1 MAYTWLH
8 LSDIHMGCR
17 GKEIRKQVDAEFK
30 PHLQGMVQR
39 LGAPDMILLTGDLAF
54 SGKEEEYKQ
63 LDAFLADLTGW
74 IREVEPDASQPILV
88 PVPGNHDLA
97 RPDKDDLVLD
107 FANLKQV
114 ADGDESVRHGLGQ
127 RFFSKKNVQLIA
139 PLFHTYQD
147 WFAHT
152 VKPGWE
158 GRGDFHLSHFPGDW
172 CLELNLPG
180 RFPLRLVG
188 LNSAWMHLGD
198 DFAHQ
203 KMGLF
208 TQQLHAA
215 LGENRTLE
223 FAQGPALLLLH
234 HPPLTWFSPKAIT
247 RFKEEIYTPKRFHA
261 CLFGHMHDE
270 NTTVIGEAGGLPRY
284 YLQAP
289 SLFGVEKLGTSQEE
303 RRFGYGWGR
312 VTEEGEI
319 FIWPFLRGEHG
330 GEQQFIWNPKFSGD
344 VETGHPFRTKMQAV
358 STVPTVDLKPWL
370 RSLHDRTR
378 YIKISGIGSG
388 GGSGK
393 NANLYPIEQLY
404 TVLKSRDGV
413 EGGGSFR
420 AEDVNLADLLPRH
433 KRLFIE
439 GQPGAG
445 KTTFLYLAAAM
456 LAKDLLGEACPQ
468 GGSWRNRHLG
478 MDDRREAPIPLFLKL
493 SGLAAWLADPRTP
506 KKADDR
512 FRLLDFLQ
520 TTADAGK
527 DDAWREHWQR
537 LLDAGRAILLLDG
550 LDEVA
555 DETVRERVF
564 AIFQNA
570 ATQWPEI
577 TIIVSSRPFGADTL
591 TAMDF
596 HRTVIEP
603 FAAAQV
609 REFINR
615 WSAALHGHAIGAQ
628 PIGEAG
634 KHIET
639 LEKAI
644 LGKPTIRKL
653 ASNPVMLTCLCVVHW
668 NEGHLPEGRTRVYR
682 GVIRWLLGSRE
693 EQRTKAGYTNRF
705 SLEAFSAIALT
716 MMGDQ
721 KVDKRAIFD
730 LEEAAVAVEL
740 LHERHFPKVTTNRL
754 ISVREWVRFECLYSG
769 ILEETSRNRLR
780 FWHLT
785 FQEYLAAQNLAWLSD
800 DQGNGWWS
808 IVENRL
814 ESAQWRETGGLFPGV
829 LFDEGGRR
837 RVDELLTRVLEKY
850 PGDDLAQDARKA
862 GILERILEPMRVY
875 EYQPKP
881 EIQEQYQEVLNR
893 AMAIFTPKGAAKVP
907 IAVRLPAAEALGQG
921 GDPRFT
927 GDHWREDLITVPGT
941 AIALGKYPVTVQ
953 EYQRFVEDGGYDNPD
968 YWQEDRA
975 WTFRQT
981 EKWQEPDKWAN
992 QLDHPNRPVVGVS
1005 WYEAAAYCVWLGRNK
1020 GVEFFLPEE
1029 KDWETAA
1036 TPAQGAYP
1044 WGQEDPTP
1052 ELANYD
1058 ESKISVPTPVGLY
1071 PAGNGPYGHCDL
1083 VGNVWEWSASLKV
1096 DLKVSDQ
1103 DVQKFGPPKVFR
1115 GGSWFR
1121 AAGYLRAA
1129 RRSRGYAVYRIVDLG
1144 FRVAAPAS
1152 TVDL

>member
-17 GKEIRKQVDAEFK
+17 GEEIRRQVDAEFK
-30 PHLQGMVQR
+30 PHLQKMVKR

-63 LDAFLADLTGW
+63 LDAFLAALTGW
-74 IREVEPDASQPILV
+74 IREIQPDAPPPIWV

-97 RPDKDDLVLD
+97 RPDRNDLVLD

-139 PLFHTYQD
+139 PLFQAYQD
-147 WFAHT
+147 WFAHK

-158 GRGDFHLSHFPGDW
+158 GRDFHLSHFPGDW
-172 CLELNLPG
+172 CLELNLPD

-198 DFAHQ
+198 GFAHQ
-203 KMGLF
+203 KLGLF
-208 TQQLHAA
+208 TQQLQAA
-215 LGENRTLE
+215 LGENKNLE

-234 HPPLTWFSPKAIT
+234 HPPLTWFSSKALT

-270 NTTVIGEAGGLPRY
+270 NTTVIFEAGGPPRY

-312 VTEEGEI
+312 VTQEGEI
-319 FIWPFLRGEHG
+319 FTWPFLRGKHG
-330 GEQQFIWNPKFSGD
+330 GEQQFIWNSNFSGN

-358 STVPTVDLKPWL
+358 ATVPTVDLKPWL

-378 YIKISGIGSG
+378 HIKISGIGSG

-404 TVLKSRDGV
+404 TVLKSRDVV
-413 EGGGSFR
+413 EGGDPLR
-420 AEDVNLADLLPRH
+420 AEEVNLADLLPRYQ
-433 KRLFIE
+433 RLFIE

-456 LAKDLLGEACPQ
+456 LAKDLLGEAGPQ
-468 GGSWRNRHLG
+468 GESWRKRYLG
-478 MDDRREAPIPLFLKL
+478 MDDRQEAPTPLFLKL
-493 SGLAAWLADPRTP
+493 SELAAWLADPKTP
-506 KKADDR
+506 QKADDR

-527 DDAWREHWQR
+527 EDAWREHWQW
-537 LLDAGRAILLLDG
+537 LLDAGHAILLLDG

-555 DETVRERVF
+555 DERVRERVF

-570 ATQWPEI
+570 ATHWQKI
-577 TIIVSSRPFGADTL
+577 AIIVSSRPFGAERL
-591 TAMDF
+591 TAMGF

-603 FAAAQV
+603 FGAVQV

-615 WSAALHGHAIGAQ
+615 WSAALYGHAIGEQ
-628 PIGEAG
+628 PTGEAG
-634 KHIET
+634 KHTET

-644 LGKPTIRKL
+644 LDKPTIRKL

-668 NEGHLPEGRTRVYR
+668 NEGQLPEGRTRVYKA
-682 GVIRWLLGSRE
+682 VIRWLLGSRE
-693 EQRTKAGYTNRF
+693 EQRTKAGCTNRF
-705 SLEAFSAIALT
+705 ALEAFSAIALT
-716 MMGDQ
+716 MMGNS
-721 KVDKRAIFD
+721 KGDKKAIFD
-730 LEEAAVAVEL
+730 LEEAAVAVES
-740 LHERHFPKVTTNRL
+740 LHARHFPKVTMDRL
-754 ISVREWVRFECLYSG
+754 ILVREWVRFECLYSG

-785 FQEYLAAQNLAWLSD
+785 FQEYLAAQNLAWMSD
-800 DQGNGWWS
+800 DKDNGWWS
-808 IVENRL
+808 VVKNRL
-814 ESAQWRETGGLFPGV
+814 ENAQWRETVDLFPGA
-829 LFDEGGRR
+829 LFDEGGGR
-837 RVDELLTRVLEKY
+837 RVDELLTRVLKKY
-850 PGDDLAQDARKA
+850 PGNDLAQDARKA
-862 GILERILEPMRVY
+862 GILGRILEPMRVY

-881 EIQEQYQEVLNR
+881 EIQAQYREVLDR
-893 AMAIFTPKGAAKVP
+893 AMDIFEPKGAARVP

-927 GDHWREDLITVPGT
+927 GDRWREDLIKVPGT

-975 WTFRQT
+975 WTFRQA
-981 EKWQEPDKWAN
+981 EKWQEPDEWAN
-992 QLDHPNRPVVGVS
+992 QLDHPNRPVVGVC

-1020 GVEFFLPEE
+1020 GVKFFLPEE

-1036 TPAQGAYP
+1036 TPAQGEYP
-1044 WGQEDPTP
+1044 WGKPGPTP
-1052 ELANYD
+1052 ELANYGD
-1058 ESKISVPTPVGLY
+1058 GQIGAPTPVGLY
-1071 PAGNGPYGHCDL
+1071 PVGNGPYGHCDL
-1083 VGNVWEWSASLKV
+1083 AGNVWEWCASPGEG
-1096 DLKVSDQ
+1096 DDVSDEEI
-1103 DVQKFGPPKVFR
+1103 QKYGLPKVLK
-1115 GGSWFR
+1115 GGSWYYAAGDLR
-1121 AAGYLRAA
+1121 AAGRNGSRAD
-1129 RRSRGYAVYRIVDLG
+1129 YRLVGLG

-1152 TVDL
+1152 MIDP